1 MKKIYGC
8 FCLFFISSLF
18 PFLMVEFYFQD
29 FFAFG
34 IIAIF
39 ASIVLTLCVSY
50 EYLKVKIPLEHK
62 ESYEKIDLVNLLKKE
77 PSKRSSFYFFRKN
90 FW

>member
-1 MKKIYGC
+1 MKKIYTY
-8 FCLFFISSLF
+8 FCLFFAGSLL
-18 PFLMVEFYFQD
+18 PFLVVEFYFQD
-29 FFAFG
+29 FFTFG

-39 ASIVLTLCVSY
+39 ASTVLTLCVSY
-50 EYLKVKIPLEHK
+50 EYLNARLPREDK

-77 PSKRSSFYFFRKN
+77 PSKRSSLYFFRKN